1 MHERTTD
8 STPHTH
14 ALSLSPTPPFSL
26 VPPDHLN
33 RARQKAHKVWERRN
47 KRSVQ
52 DNLERIGFRKS
63 AFFVRTSCENVERNG
78 AFSDVALL
86 PVTNLESA
94 SMTVSHQ
101 QHKEGG
107 GGGGAE
113 DDYAFFAIER
123 KGKEA
128 SVPAAASSPGEK
140 GMVARFWADREE
152 KREQQQQLQQQVQQR
167 RRQRGHSPGVA
178 SPPVEDEYAQA
189 QKRGS
194 RQHRDRDHG
203 GGGGGRHHGHRSGGG
218 RHHSGEGGQSRRH
231 HRSSSEE
238 KEQSQQRHHGSEN
251 PYNHHRPPSGVV
263 RHHGVIREEE
273 DEEQQQQQ
281 QPHRQQQQQQQH
293 PLPPPVRP
301 KPILAGSSK
310 REFLMQRMRSKS
322 GKMKH
327 FLSFSTLCGMG
338 AKLATD
344 RLPPSFL

>member
-1 MHERTTD
+1 M
-8 STPHTH
+8 
-14 ALSLSPTPPFSL
+14 
-26 VPPDHLN
+26 
-33 RARQKAHKVWERRN
+33 
-47 KRSVQ
+47 
-52 DNLERIGFRKS
+52 ERIGFRKS
-63 AFFVRTSCENVERNG
+63 AFFGRTSSENVERNG
-78 AFSDVALL
+78 ASSDVALL

-107 GGGGAE
+107 GGEGVE

-152 KREQQQQLQQQVQQR
+152 KREQQQQQLQQQVQQR

-238 KEQSQQRHHGSEN
+238 KEQSHQRHQGSEN
-251 PYNHHRPPSGVV
+251 PYSHHRPPSGVV

-322 GKMKH
+322 GKK
-327 FLSFSTLCGMG
+327 
-338 AKLATD
+338 
-344 RLPPSFL
+344 